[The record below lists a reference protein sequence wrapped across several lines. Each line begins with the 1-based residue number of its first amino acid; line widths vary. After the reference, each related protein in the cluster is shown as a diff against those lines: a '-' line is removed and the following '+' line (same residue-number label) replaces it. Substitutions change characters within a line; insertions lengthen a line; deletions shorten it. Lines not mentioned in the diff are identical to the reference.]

1 MKLPYSHLFRAGSAL
16 LCAAALLTASARA
29 FDAKFVD
36 SLSAQEKSA
45 AGIQKLTAA
54 QVSTLDTLVS
64 RDATAAQQGGVTGF
78 SSAFLARH
86 TQEERAAAGTGS
98 LSAGEQMALDSLV
111 SRAIALGPPPDQPF
125 TYSPP
130 QAKLAT
136 PPAPLPAPSQVMVSA
151 PLHAEVHGDLSL
163 TVGGGGHGSSF
174 YGTAMDVYVTD
185 PSGKFTLGV
194 GYEEFHGKGP
204 LALYDPYLPYGPY
217 SAYGPIGPGYF
228 GPPYWGP

>member
-1 MKLPYSHLFRAGSAL
+1 MNLPYPQLRRAAAALACASAL
-16 LCAAALLTASARA
+16 LAASAQA
-29 FDAKFVD
+29 FNARFIDG
-36 SLSAQEKSA
+36 LSPQEKSA
-45 AGIQKLTAA
+45 AGIPKLTAA
-54 QVSTLDTLVS
+54 QAASLDALVS
-64 RDATAAQQGGVTGF
+64 RDATAAQEGGVTGF

-86 TQEERAAAGTGS
+86 TEAERSTAGMGS
-98 LSAGEQMALDSLV
+98 LSAGEQAALNSLV
-111 SRAIALGPPPDQPF
+111 ARAIALGPPPDQPF
-125 TYSPP
+125 SYSPP

-136 PPAPLPAPSQVMVSA
+136 PPAPPPSPSEVTVSA

-194 GYEEFHGKGP
+194 GYEEYRSKGP
-204 LALYDPYLPYGPY
+204 LAFYNPYLPYGPY
-217 SAYGPIGPGYF
+217 SAYGPIGPAYI